1 MAKYRYTDRQ
11 ETNPHGQTLGFAEW
25 MWGPSLTYVAG
36 TILEDGS
43 TANWFKTGEPDTWF
57 SVPGYVHRHGK
68 RVSGFLTG
76 GGQDEPYWFVA
87 YKG

>member
-11 ETNPHGQTLGFAEW
+11 ETTAHGQVLGFAEW
-25 MWGPSLTYVAG
+25 MWGPSLTYVG
-36 TILEDGS
+36 NVVCEDGA
-43 TANWFKTGEPDTWF
+43 TANWFKTAEPDTYF

-68 RVSGFLTG
+68 RIAGFLTG
-76 GGQDEPYWFVA
+76 GGQDEPYRFIA

>member
-11 ETNPHGQTLGFAEW
+11 ETTAHGQVLGFAEW
-25 MWGPSLTYVAG
+25 MWGPSLTYVG
-36 TILEDGS
+36 GVICEDG
-43 TANWFKTGEPDTWF
+43 TRANWFKTAEPDTCF

-68 RVSGFLTG
+68 RIAGFLTG
-76 GGQDEPYWFVA
+76 SGQDEPYRFVA